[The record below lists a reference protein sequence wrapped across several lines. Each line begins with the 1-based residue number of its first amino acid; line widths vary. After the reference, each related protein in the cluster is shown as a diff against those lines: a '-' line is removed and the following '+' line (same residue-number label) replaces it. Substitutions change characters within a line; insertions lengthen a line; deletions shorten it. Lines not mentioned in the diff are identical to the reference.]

1 MHNNKYDEIKI
12 FLDEIV
18 MQVNTPDFIEEDPI
32 QFPRKFEL
40 IQDQEIAGLLTAL
53 ISWGKRSMILKNA
66 EKMFQL
72 IGRSPYDWVMNQ
84 GFKDLDT
91 GVIHRTFNYAD
102 LRFIGKGLHYLYHR
116 YDSMEIIFKDKDMFD
131 GIAELRK
138 TIIEGNQCPGFRSE
152 KHLANPEKNSA
163 CKRLHMFLKWMVRN
177 DQIVDMGVWKNIL
190 PASLYIPLD
199 VHVINISR
207 HFGLLTR
214 TQNDR
219 KAVEELTALLR
230 SFCPEDPVKYDYA
243 LFGIGIKGL
252 I

>member
-1 MHNNKYDEIKI
+1 MDKGRYDEIKI

-18 MQVNTPDFIEEDPI
+18 QQINTPDFIEEDPV
-32 QFPRKFEL
+32 QFPRKFDIL
-40 IQDQEIAGLLTAL
+40 QDQEIAGLLTAL

-72 IGRSPYDWVMNQ
+72 MGSSPYDWVMNQ
-84 GFKDLDT
+84 GFNDLET
-91 GVIHRTFNYAD
+91 GVIHRTFNYDD
-102 LRFIGKGLHYLYHR
+102 LKFIGKGLHYLYHR

-131 GIAELRK
+131 GITELRK